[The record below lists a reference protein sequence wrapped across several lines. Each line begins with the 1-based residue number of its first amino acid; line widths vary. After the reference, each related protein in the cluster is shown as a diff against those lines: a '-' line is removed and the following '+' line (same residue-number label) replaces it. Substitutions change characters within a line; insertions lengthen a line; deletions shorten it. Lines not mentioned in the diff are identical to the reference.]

1 MNRLADDQNN
11 PKEAQHGGPPSK
23 GQTKVRRIC
32 VKTQKQT
39 QTEQNNNKKRQDR
52 ANKCKHA
59 ARSLQKELCKRCRG
73 KVLRRKNTL
82 PSPKCVLPKP

>member
-23 GQTKVRRIC
+23 GQAKVRRIC

-39 QTEQNNNKKRQDR
+39 QTEQNNNKKKGKTEQIN
-52 ANKCKHA
+52 ANMQHAPYRKSCVNVAEAKC
-59 ARSLQKELCKRCRG
+59 
-73 KVLRRKNTL
+73 
-82 PSPKCVLPKP
+82 